1 LFREDAMKIKLT
13 YIGGLLLA
21 VSQAAHAAPVPGGS
35 IPLFQIPP
43 APIQPHDPPK
53 IELQQPAPVT
63 APIAAPDRADTA
75 RIRVNAIRIS
85 GNRVYEESELLAVS
99 EFEPGSDLTLTDLR
113 TITGKIAA
121 FYHRNGYFLTQAYLP
136 AQDIKDGVVTIAVVV
151 GQYGNVTINNE
162 TNLSD
167 SLADSLIS
175 GVDSGDLVESGPLET
190 RLLLLS
196 DLAGVKVNSALV
208 PGATPGTSDLAVNL
222 TPGPRVTGSI
232 DADNAGLP
240 ATGQYRLGGTI
251 NVNNLAGLGDVA
263 SLRILSSGSGMTYGR
278 GSYQFQLGR
287 ATVGAAYTQINYRL
301 GKEFSDLGAHGTA
314 KIGSI
319 YGSYPLIRS
328 RDSNLYAQL
337 GFDMRAYQD
346 KVDLVNLTTNKR
358 ANVLMPGI
366 YGNHR
371 DNIGGGGLTSYGL
384 TLSLGDLNIQ
394 SAAARDFDNA
404 TARTNGRYGK
414 LSFNAMRLQRV
425 TDSVSFYAAINGQV
439 ASKNLD
445 IWEKMELGGMYG
457 VRGYPAGTAFGDQGF
472 IINLEAR
479 YLLPTWSQ
487 DIPGRMHLLALFDT
501 GTVQYNKSPWTNSS
515 NTVTLN
521 SVGVGVMWSDPDN
534 FAVKGYYARKVGGT
548 PDTISSSA
556 PGQFWLQLVKYF

>member
-1 LFREDAMKIKLT
+1 MIRENAMKIKLT
-13 YIGGLLLA
+13 SIGGLLLA
-21 VSQAAHAAPVPGGS
+21 LSQITHAAPVPSGS

-43 APIQPHDPPK
+43 APVQPQDPPK
-53 IELQQPAPVT
+53 FELQQAAPIPAPERV
-63 APIAAPDRADTA
+63 DTTK
-75 RIRVNAIRIS
+75 IRVNAIKIS
-85 GNRVYEESELLAVS
+85 GNQVYDDSELLAIS
-99 EFEPGSDLTLTDLR
+99 GFEPGSDLTLTDLR
-113 TITGKIAA
+113 AISNRIAA
-121 FYHRNGYFLTQAYLP
+121 FYHTNGYFLTQAYLP
-136 AQDIKDGVVTIAVVV
+136 AQNIKEGVVTIAVVV
-151 GQYGNVTINNE
+151 GQYGNVTINNQ

-167 SLADSLIS
+167 SLANSLIS
-175 GVDSGDLVESGPLET
+175 GVDSGELIESGTLET

-208 PGATPGTSDLAVNL
+208 PGATPGTSDLNVNL

-232 DADNAGLP
+232 DGDNAGLP
-240 ATGQYRLGGTI
+240 ATGQWRLGGTI

-263 SLRILSSGSGMTYGR
+263 SLRLLSSGSGMTYGR

-319 YGSYPLIRS
+319 YGSYPIIRS
-328 RDSNLYAQL
+328 RNSNLYAQL
-337 GFDMRAYQD
+337 GFDTRVYQD
-346 KVDLVNLTTNKR
+346 KIDLINQTTNKR
-358 ANVLMPGI
+358 ANVIMPGL

-371 DNIGGGGLTSYGL
+371 DNFGGGGLTAYGL

-394 SAAARDFDNA
+394 SAPARDFDDA

-425 TDSVSFYAAINGQV
+425 TDSVSFYASINGQV

-457 VRGYPAGTAFGDQGF
+457 VRAYPAGTAFGDQGF
-472 IINLEAR
+472 ILNLEAR
-479 YLLPTWSQ
+479 YLLPTWSE

-501 GTVQYNKSPWTNSS
+501 GTVQYNKNNWSNST
-515 NTVTLN
+515 NTVTL
-521 SVGVGVMWSDPDN
+521 SGVGVGVMWSDPDN
-534 FAVKGYYARKVGGT
+534 FALKGYYARKVGGT
-548 PDTISSSA
+548 PDTISSSSS
-556 PGQFWLQLVKYF
+556 GQFWVQLVKYF

>member
-1 LFREDAMKIKLT
+1 MKIKLT
-13 YIGGLLLA
+13 SIGGLLLA
-21 VSQAAHAAPVPGGS
+21 LSQITHAAPVPSGS

-43 APIQPHDPPK
+43 APVQPQDPPK
-53 IELQQPAPVT
+53 FELQQAAPIPAPERV
-63 APIAAPDRADTA
+63 DTTK
-75 RIRVNAIRIS
+75 IRVNAIKIS
-85 GNRVYEESELLAVS
+85 GNQVYDDSELLAIS
-99 EFEPGSDLTLTDLR
+99 GFEPGSDLTLTDLR
-113 TITGKIAA
+113 AISNRIAA
-121 FYHRNGYFLTQAYLP
+121 FYHTNGYFLTQAYLP
-136 AQDIKDGVVTIAVVV
+136 AQNIKEGVVTIAVVV
-151 GQYGNVTINNE
+151 GQYGNVTINNQ

-167 SLADSLIS
+167 SLANSLIS
-175 GVDSGDLVESGPLET
+175 GVDSGELIESGTLET

-208 PGATPGTSDLAVNL
+208 PGATPGTSDLNVNL

-232 DADNAGLP
+232 DGDNAGLP
-240 ATGQYRLGGTI
+240 ATGQWRLGGTI

-263 SLRILSSGSGMTYGR
+263 SLRLLSSGSGMTYGR

-319 YGSYPLIRS
+319 YGSYPIIRS
-328 RDSNLYAQL
+328 RNSNLYAQL
-337 GFDMRAYQD
+337 GFDTRVYQD
-346 KVDLVNLTTNKR
+346 KIDLINQTTNKR
-358 ANVLMPGI
+358 ANVIMPGL

-371 DNIGGGGLTSYGL
+371 DNFGGGGLTAYGL

-394 SAAARDFDNA
+394 SAPARDFDDA

-425 TDSVSFYAAINGQV
+425 TDSVSFYASINGQV

-457 VRGYPAGTAFGDQGF
+457 VRAYPAGTAFGDQGF
-472 IINLEAR
+472 ILNLEAR
-479 YLLPTWSQ
+479 YLLPTWSE

-501 GTVQYNKSPWTNSS
+501 GTVQYNKNNWSNST
-515 NTVTLN
+515 NTVTL
-521 SVGVGVMWSDPDN
+521 SGVGVGVMWSDPDN
-534 FAVKGYYARKVGGT
+534 FALKGYYARKVGGT
-548 PDTISSSA
+548 PDTISSSSS
-556 PGQFWLQLVKYF
+556 GQFWVQLVKYF